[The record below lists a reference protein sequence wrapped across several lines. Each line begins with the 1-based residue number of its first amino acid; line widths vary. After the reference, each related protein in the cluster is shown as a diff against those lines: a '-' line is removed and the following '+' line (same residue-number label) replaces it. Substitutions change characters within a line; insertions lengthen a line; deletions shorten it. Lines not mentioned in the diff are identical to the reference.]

1 MISNEN
7 EKFYSEKIIY
17 LPNSY
22 QPNVKKTKISIKN
35 LTKEKLGLPNKK
47 FIFCCFNQHQ
57 KINPFIYDIWMRI
70 LKKNSESILWLLD
83 DNFYSNK
90 NLLFEAEK
98 RGVSKS
104 RIIFAKRVPL
114 EDHLERIKFGD
125 LFLDTFPYTAHT
137 TCSDALRVGLP
148 VLTLKGNS
156 FASRVASS
164 LLKTINLDE
173 LISKNLEEYEFIAN
187 KFATNCDYL
196 RKIKNKLEENL
207 SKTPLYDSQLFTEN
221 LELAYKKI
229 FENYKNHQ
237 ALKNFEI

>member
-1 MISNEN
+1 
-7 EKFYSEKIIY
+7 
-17 LPNSY
+17 
-22 QPNVKKTKISIKN
+22 
-35 LTKEKLGLPNKK
+35 
-47 FIFCCFNQHQ
+47 
-57 KINPFIYDIWMRI
+57 MRI

-98 RGVSKS
+98 RGVNKS
-104 RIIFAKRVPL
+104 RIIFAKRIPL

-164 LLKTINLDE
+164 LLKTIKLEE
-173 LISKNLEEYEFIAN
+173 LISKNLGEYEIIAN
-187 KFATNCDYL
+187 KFVTDSDYL
-196 RKIKNKLEENL
+196 RKIKNKLKENL
-207 SKTPLYDSQLFTEN
+207 SKTPLYDSQLFTKN

-229 FENYKNHQ
+229 FENYKNNQ
-237 ALKNFEI
+237 QLKNFEI

>member
-1 MISNEN
+1 M
-7 EKFYSEKIIY
+7 
-17 LPNSY
+17 
-22 QPNVKKTKISIKN
+22 TKN
-35 LTKEKLGLPNKK
+35 
-47 FIFCCFNQHQ
+47 
-57 KINPFIYDIWMRI
+57 
-70 LKKNSESILWLLD
+70 
-83 DNFYSNK
+83 
-90 NLLFEAEK
+90 
-98 RGVSKS
+98 

-156 FASRVASS
+156 FVSRVASS
-164 LLKTINLDE
+164 LLKTVKLEE

-187 KFATNCDYL
+187 KFVSDSDYL

-207 SKTPLYDSQLFTEN
+207 SKTPLYDSQLFTKN

-229 FENYKNHQ
+229 FENYKNNQ
-237 ALKNFEI
+237 RLKNFEI